1 MCQQRNHKSI
11 ESLEQSLDRINSWIS
26 NCDQKAGF
34 LLAILGVLIPIVFTS
49 DITERIKEILLVP
62 YKAYCDTP
70 DLYEFNGIRFVY
82 FVILVV
88 TIIACLVSII
98 AVLLSITA
106 NITIR
111 QFKKDEGNEQLIENS
126 HLFFGSIK
134 KMKYITFRQM
144 SDVCYEEDLKSQI
157 FINSSI
163 CTRKFKFYNIGIY
176 AFIVM
181 AICFIALFIL
191 NLFV

>member
-11 ESLEQSLDRINSWIS
+11 ESLEQSLDRINGWIS

-49 DITERIKEILLVP
+49 DISKRINEIILIP
-62 YKAYCDTP
+62 YKAYCDMP
-70 DLYEFNGIRFVY
+70 DLYEINTVRFAY
-82 FVILVV
+82 FIILVT
-88 TIIACLVSII
+88 TIITCLISII
-98 AVLLSITA
+98 AVLFSITA
-106 NITIR
+106 NITIKK
-111 QFKKDEGNEQLIENS
+111 FKKIQGNEQIVETS
-126 HLFFGSIK
+126 YLFFGGIK
-134 KMKYITFRQM
+134 KMKYATFRQM
-144 SDVCYEEDLKSQI
+144 SNINYEEDLKSQI
-157 FINSSI
+157 FVNASI
-163 CTRKFKFYNIGIY
+163 CTRKFKCYNIGLY

>member
-11 ESLEQSLDRINSWIS
+11 ESLEQSLDRINGWIS

-49 DITERIKEILLVP
+49 DISERINEILLSP
-62 YKAYCDTP
+62 YKGYREMP
-70 DLYEFNGIRFVY
+70 NLYEFNAVRFVY
-82 FVILVV
+82 FVLLVA
-88 TIIACLVSII
+88 TIIACLISII

-106 NITIR
+106 NIKIEE
-111 QFKKDEGNEQLIENS
+111 FKKKHGNEHLVEKS
-126 HLFFGSIK
+126 YLFFGSIK
-134 KMKYITFRQM
+134 KITYGTFREM
-144 SDVCYEEDLKSQI
+144 SDASYEDDLKSQI
-157 FINSSI
+157 YVNSSI
-163 CTRKFKFYNIGIY
+163 CTRKFKFYNIGLY

-181 AICFIALFIL
+181 AVCFIALFIL